1 MINFLNQHIYIFLS
15 LAFAVSSQLIIKW
28 KMLGISYNDFS
39 SWQDRYLF
47 AFSMLINPYII
58 LALIFSVLAGVTW
71 MIAMTKFELSYAY
84 PFTVF
89 SLIFITLFSIIF
101 FEEQVN
107 AHKIIGIILIAIG
120 IFSISRGS

>member
-28 KMLGISYNDFS
+28 KMLDNSYNDFS

-58 LALIFSVLAGVTW
+58 SALIFSVLAGVTW

-107 AHKIIGIILIAIG
+107 AHKIIGIILRAIG

>member
-28 KMLGISYNDFS
+28 KMLDNSYNDFS

-58 LALIFSVLAGVTW
+58 SALIFSVLAGVTW

>member
-28 KMLGISYNDFS
+28 KMLDNSYNDFS

-58 LALIFSVLAGVTW
+58 SALIFSVLAGVTW

-84 PFTVF
+84 HFTVF